1 MMAMDLT
8 AYHGVNA
15 FFELLSGELQQFNR
29 TAGGAIVQKALVAAD
44 GVVYAGPCIFYG
56 VQVKTVGTA
65 IDVHD
70 DASGTT
76 GDKIIDAAATTAA
89 GTVIT
94 PAGQGVG
101 VLMDNGIY
109 VNLTLGTYWV
119 FYVPQV

>member
-1 MMAMDLT
+1 MAMDLT
-8 AYHGVNA
+8 AYPGINA
-15 FFELLSGELQQFNR
+15 FFDALAGELQQFNR
-29 TAGGAIVQKALVAAD
+29 NAGGAIVHKALVSAD
-44 GVVYAGPCIFYG
+44 GIVYAGPCIFYG
-56 VQVKTVGTA
+56 VQVKTAGTA

-76 GDKIIDAAATTAA
+76 GEKVLDAAATTAA

-119 FYVPQV
+119 FYVPTV